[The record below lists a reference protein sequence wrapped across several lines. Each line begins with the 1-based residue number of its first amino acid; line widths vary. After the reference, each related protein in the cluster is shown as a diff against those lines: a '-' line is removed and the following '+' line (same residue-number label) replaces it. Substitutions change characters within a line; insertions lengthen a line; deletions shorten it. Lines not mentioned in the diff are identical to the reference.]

1 MKFAANNSIEA
12 GIWNDARGGFIMIV
26 NSRGQ
31 GVRDAKSIMSF
42 FEKPP
47 KSCPH
52 HNNRIATQTP
62 SPKLMSFGNSRSAVR
77 FSYLGKNGAGGET
90 RTPNRPITNRV
101 LYQLSHASY
110 HRLFNRDFCV
120 VNSCNVKK
128 MSFGKICPCH
138 DRSFHRGHS
147 MTDIGLM
154 HKDITGNTGK
164 MMRQK
169 AFRPIS
175 DIKINHEF
183 G

>member
-1 MKFAANNSIEA
+1 M
-12 GIWNDARGGFIMIV
+12 RG
-26 NSRGQ
+26 S
-31 GVRDAKSIMSF
+31 
-42 FEKPP
+42 
-47 KSCPH
+47 
-52 HNNRIATQTP
+52 
-62 SPKLMSFGNSRSAVR
+62 
-77 FSYLGKNGAGGET
+77 GAGGET

-138 DRSFHRGHS
+138 DRSFHLGHS

-154 HKDITGNTGK
+154 HKDITGNAGK